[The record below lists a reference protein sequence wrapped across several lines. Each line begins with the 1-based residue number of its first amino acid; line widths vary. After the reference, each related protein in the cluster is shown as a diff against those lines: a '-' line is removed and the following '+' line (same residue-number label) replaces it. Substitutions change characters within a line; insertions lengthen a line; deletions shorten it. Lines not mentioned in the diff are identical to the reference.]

1 MDSAPAHP
9 CDPRPDEHLAPR
21 RPRPALWRGV
31 VVGLVAAAVG
41 LAVAALVAG
50 LRRGW
55 RSPVLDVGDRVIDNV
70 PRPLKDLAIEW
81 FGTND
86 KVALLAGIA
95 ALLALYAVVIGVLA
109 VRVRLL
115 WGLVGV
121 SGFGLIGALS
131 ASAARSDPPPTVMIP
146 SIVGALA
153 AGLAMT
159 VLVRTTVLVGST
171 GPTGAVGTAD
181 VGTADVGTADVV
193 MVDDPSRRRFLVT
206 SAAFVGFAGVAWAVG
221 RRLQE
226 RTSAAVSRAARS
238 LPRPRRSLPAA
249 PTDVQ
254 AEGAV
259 EFFTPNADFYRIDIN
274 LSVPAIDVETWTLR
288 VHGLVERELVLSFDD
303 LVERGLVESDI
314 TLTCVSNEVGGRLLG
329 TARWSGIRLDD
340 LLAEAGVSP
349 DADQVVGRSVDDY
362 TCGFPLAALDG
373 RDALVAI
380 GMNGELLPVEHGF
393 PARLIVPGLYGY
405 VSATKWLTEIE
416 LTRFDAFDQY
426 WVRRGWEPE
435 APIKTSSRI
444 DTPRGLAKVAPGTV
458 AVAGVAWAQ
467 TRGVEA
473 VEVRVDDGPWQPAT
487 LAAELN
493 DVTWRQWS
501 YAWEAT
507 PGRHEITV
515 RATDA
520 TGAVQVEE
528 RREPFPDGATGWHS
542 IVVIVEG

>member
-1 MDSAPAHP
+1 VWQGA
-9 CDPRPDEHLAPR
+9 
-21 RPRPALWRGV
+21 
-31 VVGLVAAAVG
+31 VVGLIAGAVG
-41 LAVAALVAG
+41 LAVAELAAG
-50 LRRGW
+50 LRRSW

-70 PRPLKDLAIEW
+70 PRPVKDLAIEW

-86 KVALLAGIA
+86 KTALLAGIA
-95 ALLALYAVVIGVLA
+95 GFLALYAMAIGVLA
-109 VRVRLL
+109 VRVRLR
-115 WGLVGV
+115 WGLVGIA
-121 SGFGLIGALS
+121 GFGLIGAVS
-131 ASAARSDPPPTVMIP
+131 ASAARTDPPLTVTIP

-153 AGLAMT
+153 AGGAMT
-159 VLVRTTVLVGST
+159 VLVRSLAPARPV
-171 GPTGAVGTAD
+171 PAD
-181 VGTADVGTADVV
+181 DVPADDVPADDVRTDHARIDV
-193 MVDDPSRRRFLVT
+193 SVQHPSRRRFLAT
-206 SAAFVGFAGVAWAVG
+206 GGAFIGFAGVAWATG
-221 RRLQE
+221 RRLQD

-249 PTDVQ
+249 PTGVQ

-259 EFFTPNADFYRIDIN
+259 DFFTPNADFYRIDIN
-274 LSVPAIDVETWTLR
+274 LSVPSIDVETWALR
-288 VHGLVERELVLSFDD
+288 VHGMVERELMLSFDD
-303 LVERGLVESDI
+303 LVERGLVESDV

-444 DTPRGLAKVAPGTV
+444 DTPRGLAKVASGTV

-467 TRGVEA
+467 TRGIEA
-473 VEVRVDDGPWQPAT
+473 VVVRVDDGPWHTAD
-487 LAAELN
+487 LAEELN

-501 YAWEAT
+501 YVWDAT

-515 RATDA
+515 RAIDA
-520 TGAVQVEE
+520 TGETQVEE